1 MNLKMVLK
9 CFFSI
14 IFFHILG
21 MPYLIEIQRH
31 SFKLRCTMKTTTTTF
46 KKSLWLVASML
57 LFTGWLATDR
67 LYAQETTTANEN
79 QFTEFRGKVLDALS
93 KKPLV
98 FATITIEGTNAST
111 ISNAQGDY
119 VLKVPNALLNKAV
132 LVTFLGYESIQQKLD
147 IKKAGDF
154 NLMLQETAI
163 ALNEVDVIVPRDAKS
178 LVMET
183 LEKKGENYFDSPTK
197 MTAFYRETIKKRR
210 KNVSLSEA
218 VVNIYKSSYQS
229 EKEDDISLYKARKST
244 DYSKLDTLA
253 LKLQGGPFNTLYVD
267 VMKYPEY
274 LFSPDYIEQYRFS
287 YGSSTRIDEQLIYL
301 VHFEPIASSTETL
314 FKGTLYIDVN
324 QKILTSAVFS
334 MDLKDPRSA
343 ARLFVKRKPKN
354 ANVWPTEVSYR
365 VDYRE
370 KNNQWYYGYSNLL
383 LSFKIDWDDKLFN
396 SVYSLNCEMAVTDWE
411 NTARSELPKRRD
423 LLRKSIILTD
433 EAIGFADPDF
443 WGDYNII
450 EPEKSIENAIRKI
463 RRQLSK
469 ASDNKVV
476 KP

>member
-1 MNLKMVLK
+1 D
-9 CFFSI
+9 
-14 IFFHILG
+14 
-21 MPYLIEIQRH
+21 YL
-31 SFKLRCTMKTTTTTF
+31 
-46 KKSLWLVASML
+46 
-57 LFTGWLATDR
+57 
-67 LYAQETTTANEN
+67 
-79 QFTEFRGKVLDALS
+79 
-93 KKPLV
+93 
-98 FATITIEGTNAST
+98 
-111 ISNAQGDY
+111 
-119 VLKVPNALLNKAV
+119 LKVPNTLLNKAV
-132 LVTFLGYESIQQKLD
+132 VVSFLGYESIRVLLD
-147 IKKAGDF
+147 PDKAGDF
-154 NLMLQETAI
+154 DLALQETAI
-163 ALNEVDVIVPRDAKS
+163 ALNEVDVVVPKDAKT
-178 LVMET
+178 LVQET
-183 LEKKGENYFDSPTK
+183 LAKKGENYFNSPTK

-218 VVNIYKSSYQS
+218 VVNVYKSAYNS

-274 LFSPDYIEQYRFS
+274 LFSEDYIDSYRFS
-287 YGSSTRIDEQLIYL
+287 YGSSTRIDDQLVYL
-301 VHFEPIASSTETL
+301 VNFEPLESSSETL
-314 FKGTLYIDVN
+314 FKGTLYIDITH
-324 QKILTSAVFS
+324 KILTSALFS
-334 MDLKDPRSA
+334 MDLKDPKAA

-370 KNNQWYYGYSNLL
+370 KEGKWYYGYSNLL

-396 SVYSLNCEMAVTDWE
+396 SVYSLQCEMAITDWK
-411 NTARSELPKRRD
+411 NSQRSELPKRKD
-423 LLRKSIILTD
+423 LIKKSIILTD
-433 EAIGFADPDF
+433 EAIGFSDPDF

-469 ASDNKVV
+469 ANDNKVV